1 MKRKEKKRKENK
13 EKELGVEDDLGLFD
27 GMVSEDLDPVIF
39 GVRDDDA
46 VIEVHCDSMRT
57 IKLTI
62 YWSPWSK
69 WFEVF
74 SLIIKDL
81 DSVIVVSQMMMR
93 LLRSTATPQG

>member
-1 MKRKEKKRKENK
+1 MKRNEKKRK

-62 YWSPWSK
+62 Y
-69 WFEVF
+69 
-74 SLIIKDL
+74 
-81 DSVIVVSQMMMR
+81 
-93 LLRSTATPQG
+93 